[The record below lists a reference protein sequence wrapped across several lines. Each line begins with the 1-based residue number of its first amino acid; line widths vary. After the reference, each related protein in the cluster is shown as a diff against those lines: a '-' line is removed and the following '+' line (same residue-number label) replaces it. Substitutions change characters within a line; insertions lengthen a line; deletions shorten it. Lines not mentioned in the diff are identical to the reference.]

1 MTNINLVYM
10 VDNLKKD
17 TYNQFQICT
26 IIATG
31 EKIAVYYQRR
41 NQGGGACIGDTLLP
55 SILIIQRRDKTII

>member
-1 MTNINLVYM
+1 M
-10 VDNLKKD
+10 DNFNRRHKNKLK
-17 TYNQFQICT
+17 ICT